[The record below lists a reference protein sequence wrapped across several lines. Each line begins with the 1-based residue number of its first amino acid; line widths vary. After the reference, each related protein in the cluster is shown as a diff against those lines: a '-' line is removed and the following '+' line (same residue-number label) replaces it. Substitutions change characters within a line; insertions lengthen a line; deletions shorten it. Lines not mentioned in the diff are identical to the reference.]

1 MKNSRKFAILMTLG
15 AAAAACNSS
24 GCLDNGSALPLAGFY
39 SSATAEPISVDSVE
53 IAGVGAPGDSVLEK
67 ARPALS
73 KVYLPMNPSATATR
87 WALIYR
93 QKQLQALGITDT
105 IAFDYEAIPYFASE
119 ECGAM
124 YIYRITGVRHTAN
137 LIDSITLTDSL
148 VTNVETER
156 IKIFFRTAQ
165 EEPAQ

>member
-124 YIYRITGVRHTAN
+124 YIYRITGVRHTVN